1 MLADDL
7 QDDLSEV
14 ILRAKFD
21 RYLSLEKRLQ
31 LTLLQLR
38 NITKHYPPDVTAVS
52 QVTLS
57 INAGDVLCLL
67 GPSGCGKTTL
77 LRCIAGLEQ
86 PDAGSVWFEGRDV
99 TNVPPHRRDFGMMF
113 QDFAL
118 FPHKNVFDNV
128 AFGLKMRGNGRSDR
142 AARVEEVLQLV
153 DLAALAGRTIDQ
165 LSGGEQ
171 QRVALARALAPGP
184 RLLLLDEPLGSLD
197 RALRER
203 LMLELRQ
210 ILQRVGVTAVYVTH
224 DQTEAF
230 AIGDQIAV
238 MRAGRLEQV
247 ATPEKVYAEPAT
259 PFVAQFVGFENLI
272 PGQQTEMAV
281 GIQTPLGPMRLA
293 TAPDTAPGTAGQLL
307 LKPDGARLVDEPAA
321 ENGVSGEVTAVS
333 FRGRYYQ
340 LWLQTAASDHPLMFE
355 FNRLPG
361 CEYGDTVHLTLAP
374 ESLRWYPG

>member
-1 MLADDL
+1 M
-7 QDDLSEV
+7 
-14 ILRAKFD
+14 
-21 RYLSLEKRLQ
+21 
-31 LTLLQLR
+31 TLLQLK
-38 NITKHYPPDVTAVS
+38 NITKRYPPDVTAVS

-57 INAGDVLCLL
+57 IKAGDVLCLL

-86 PDAGSVWFEGRDV
+86 PDSGSVWFEGRDV
-99 TNVPPHRRDFGMMF
+99 TRLPPHRRDFGMMF

-128 AFGLKMRGNGRSDR
+128 AFGLKMRGDSGQERS
-142 AARVEEVLQLV
+142 ARVEEMLALV
-153 DLAALAGRTIDQ
+153 DLAPLAQRTIDQ

-171 QRVALARALAPGP
+171 QRVALARALAPDP
-184 RLLLLDEPLGSLD
+184 RLLLLDEPLGALD

-210 ILQRVGVTAVYVTH
+210 ILQAVAVTAVYVTH

-230 AIGDQIAV
+230 AIADQVAV

-247 ATPEKVYAEPAT
+247 AAPEQVYAEPAT

-272 PGQQTEMAV
+272 PGRQSETADS
-281 GIQTPLGPMRLA
+281 IQTPLGPMRLA
-293 TAPDTAPGTAGQLL
+293 AASDSPPSTSGQLL
-307 LKPDGARLVDEPAA
+307 LKPDGASLVAEPPA

-340 LWLQTAASDHPLMFE
+340 LWLKTADHPQPLMFE
-355 FNRLPG
+355 FNQPLPHD
-361 CEYGDTVHLTLAP
+361 YGDTRFHLTLAP
-374 ESLRWYPG
+374 ESIRWYPA

>member
-1 MLADDL
+1 M
-7 QDDLSEV
+7 
-14 ILRAKFD
+14 
-21 RYLSLEKRLQ
+21 
-31 LTLLQLR
+31 TLLQL
-38 NITKHYPPDVTAVS
+38 NHITKHYPPDVTAVS

-57 INAGDVLCLL
+57 IDAGDVLCLL

-86 PDAGSVWFEGRDV
+86 PDAGSVWFEGREV
-99 TNVPPHRRDFGMMF
+99 TNLPPHRRDFGMMF

-118 FPHKNVFDNV
+118 FPHKNLFDNV
-128 AFGLKMRGNGRSDR
+128 AFGLKMRGDGRSDR
-142 AARVEEVLQLV
+142 TARVEEMLELV
-153 DLAALAGRTIDQ
+153 DLAPLAQRTIDQ

-210 ILQRVGVTAVYVTH
+210 ILQAVAVTAVYVTH

-230 AIGDQIAV
+230 AIADQVAV

-247 ATPEKVYAEPAT
+247 APPQEIYEQPAT
-259 PFVAQFVGFENLI
+259 PFVAQFVGFENLL
-272 PGQQTEMAV
+272 PGRQTETADL
-281 GIQTPLGPMRLA
+281 IQTPLGPMQLA
-293 TAPDTAPGTAGQLL
+293 AAAGTPPDRSGRLL
-307 LKPDGARLVDEPAA
+307 LKPDGASLVDEAV
-321 ENGVSGEVTAVS
+321 EQNGVSGEVTAVS

-340 LWLQTAASDHPLMFE
+340 LWLQTAGSDRPLMFE
-355 FNRLPG
+355 FAQAPP
-361 CEYGDTVHLTLAP
+361 CSYGDWVHLALAP
-374 ESLRWYPG
+374 ASFHWYPE